1 MIIWWERKKKIKLYI
16 YRNID
21 FNDDNYFVVDN
32 LSIVM

>member
-1 MIIWWERKKKIKLYI
+1 MIIWWEREKKIKLYI